1 MSYEDS
7 LLAHIMGG
15 ASRPMSAGE
24 AAAVV
29 TFMQDSYGVG
39 LSGSRVDLLPA
50 VKAACLAGG
59 QDARVW
65 GTGEAGDAAS
75 AALVNAY
82 QIHNQEWDCVH
93 EPAVVHPLAVVLAA
107 LTAVAERA
115 GGVSGDLLLRAV
127 STGVDVATVLG
138 MCAGQP
144 MRFFRPGWCG
154 GLGAVAGLAV
164 LCGADE
170 RQTRNALGLVYSA
183 LGGTMQA
190 HVEGSMALP
199 LQVAFSARNAV
210 TALDLAMNGIDGP
223 QTWLTGDYGFFR
235 QIESDDHAAAA
246 FALLGVEAQITRV
259 SHKPF
264 PTGRAAHGGLDGLQQ
279 LLQVQGFGAE
289 QVASVTLAAPPLIL
303 RLVGREPHPEM
314 TAGYARL
321 CFPWLAATMLLTGDV
336 AVEDFQPARLA
347 DSRRL
352 DLAGRVKVVLDGNP
366 DPNAMAPQA
375 LTVRLEDGSELR
387 CELPAV
393 LGSPERPLCPAA
405 HREKF
410 TKAVA
415 SAARPF
421 SAARAERLF
430 DAIAGLSS
438 VTDAV
443 AKDSS
448 TTDALATGALAK
460 EAATGTRET
469 STNSVSSLLASDV
482 ED

>member
-1 MSYEDS
+1 MSFEDT

-15 ASRPMSAGE
+15 ASRSLSEGE
-24 AAAVV
+24 AAAVI

-50 VKAACLAGG
+50 VKAACLTCG
-59 QDARVW
+59 QPQARVW

-75 AALVNAY
+75 VALVNAY

-93 EPAVVHPLAVVLAA
+93 EPAVVHPMAVILAA

-115 GGVSGDLLLRAV
+115 GGVNGDLLLRAV
-127 STGVDVATVLG
+127 STGVDVATAIG

-170 RQTRNALGLVYSA
+170 RQARNALGLVYSS

-199 LQVAFSARNAV
+199 LQIAFSARNAV
-210 TALDLAMNGIDGP
+210 TAFDLAMAGIDGP
-223 QTWLTGDYGFFR
+223 QAWLTGDFGFFR
-235 QIESDDHAAAA
+235 QIESDDYASDA
-246 FALLGVEAQITRV
+246 FAQLGKEAQITRV

-264 PTGRAAHGGLDGLQQ
+264 PAGRAAHGGLDGLQQ
-279 LLQVQGFGAE
+279 LLQTHGFGAE

-303 RLVGREPHPEM
+303 RLVNRAPYPEM
-314 TAGYARL
+314 TAGHARL
-321 CFPWLAATMLLTGDV
+321 CFPWLAANMLLTGDV
-336 AVEDFQPARLA
+336 GVADFHPAQLA
-347 DSRRL
+347 DDQRL
-352 DLAGRVKVVLDGNP
+352 GLAERVKLVPDGNS
-366 DPNAMAPQA
+366 DPNAMVPQT
-375 LTVRLEDGSELR
+375 LTVHLEDGSELVS
-387 CELPAV
+387 ELPAV
-393 LGSPERPLCPAA
+393 LGSPERPLSPAA

-410 TKAVA
+410 MKATA
-415 SAARPF
+415 SAARPL
-421 SAARAERLF
+421 SPARADSLF
-430 DAIAGLSS
+430 DAVAGLF
-438 VTDAV
+438 
-443 AKDSS
+443 S
-448 TTDALATGALAK
+448 TAPITTPSTAP
-460 EAATGTRET
+460 
-469 STNSVSSLLASDV
+469 STNSVSALLANDG